1 MRILYG
7 IQGTGNGH
15 VSRAREII
23 PHLSQYGELDLL
35 VSGTQVD
42 IQLPRPVKYRMRG
55 LGYTFGKNGNIDIIR
70 TVTDLRLG
78 RLLGD
83 IRSLPVEQYDLIVN
97 DFEPVSAWAGWLH
110 KKPVV
115 ALSHQAAFLSAKSPR
130 PRKRSPLAELIFRH
144 YAPCTKAVGFHF
156 KKYDRFIHKPII
168 QTEVRQLNPHKG
180 DHITVYLPAYTEDR
194 LIEVFSQL
202 REVRWEVFSKHAKS
216 TSVHGNVTVRPVSH
230 EAYLRSL
237 EGCSGLLTGGGFE
250 APSEALYLG
259 KMLMV
264 VPMNMQ
270 YEQQCNAK
278 ALKLLGVPILS
289 QFDQRAVPVLRN
301 WLQEQAYVQVQY
313 EDRTAGIIASLVQAQ
328 DGESGDEDVA
338 LHTRPPRRHLRAAMW

>member
-42 IQLPRPVKYRMRG
+42 IQLPHPVRYRMRG
-55 LGYTFGKNGNIDIIR
+55 LGYTFGKSGNIDIPR
-70 TVTDLRLG
+70 TVADLRLG

-83 IRSLPVEQYDLIVN
+83 IRSLPVQQYDLIVN
-97 DFEPVSAWAGWLH
+97 DFEPVSAWAGRLH

-130 PRKRSPLAELIFRH
+130 PSKRSSLAEMIFRH

-156 KKYDRFIHKPII
+156 KKYDSFIQKPII
-168 QTEVRQLNPHKG
+168 QSEVRQLNPCRG
-180 DHITVYLPAYTEDR
+180 DHITVYLPAYTEER
-194 LIEVFSQL
+194 LVDVFSQL
-202 REVRWEVFSKHAKS
+202 PEVRWEVFSKHSKS
-216 TSVHGNVTVRPVSH
+216 KVEHGNVTVRPVGH
-230 EAYLRSL
+230 DAYLRSL
-237 EGCSGLLTGGGFE
+237 EGCLGVLTGGGFE

-289 QFDQRAVPVLRN
+289 QIDQRSVTVLRN
-301 WLQEQAYVQVQY
+301 WLTEQTYVQVRY
-313 EDRTAGIIASLVQAQ
+313 EDRTASIIASLMQAQ
-328 DGESGDEDVA
+328 DGESSETET
-338 LHTRPPRRHLRAAMW
+338 LSLPRAHRTQVRAAVW